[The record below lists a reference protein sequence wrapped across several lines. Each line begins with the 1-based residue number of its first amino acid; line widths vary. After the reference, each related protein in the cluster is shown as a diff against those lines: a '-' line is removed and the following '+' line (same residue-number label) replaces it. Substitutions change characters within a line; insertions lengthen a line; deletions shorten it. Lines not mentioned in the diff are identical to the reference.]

1 MRMKTKSKA
10 LLLTLC
16 AVLLVTASV
25 LGTIAYL
32 TSTDTVENTFTVGS
46 VEISMDEAAVNPD
59 GTVIANADRVREN
72 SYHLLPGHPYTKDP
86 IIHVGSDSEDC
97 WIFVKVEN
105 GISDIEAGTTIAN
118 QLTTNGWTAVSGT
131 TDIFAYQDIV
141 SKDTDI
147 PVVGSFTISGDVDAD
162 DLAEYEDAEIIVT
175 AYAVQ
180 TALRPQKLPGPLQI
194 LSNSVFH
201 LRILSSVK

>member
-59 GTVIANADRVREN
+59 GTVIANADRVQEN

-162 DLAEYEDAEIIVT
+162 DLAEYENAEIIVT

-180 TALRPQKLPGPLQI
+180 ADGFTTAEAAWTAAD
-194 LSNSVFH
+194 FE
-201 LRILSSVK
+201 

>member
-180 TALRPQKLPGPLQI
+180 ADGFTTAEAAWTAAD
-194 LSNSVFH
+194 FE
-201 LRILSSVK
+201 

>member
-1 MRMKTKSKA
+1 MRVKTKSKA

-46 VEISMDEAAVNPD
+46 VAISMDEAAVNTD
-59 GTVIANADRVREN
+59 GTVIADADRVQAN
-72 SYHLLPGHPYTKDP
+72 TYHLLPGHSYTKDP
-86 IIHVGSDSEDC
+86 VIHVGSDSEDC

-105 GISDIEAGTTIAN
+105 GISDIESGTTIAA
-118 QLTTNGWTAVSGT
+118 QLAANDWTAVSGT
-131 TDIFAYQDIV
+131 TNVYAYKDIV
-141 SKDTDI
+141 TKDTDI

-180 TALRPQKLPGPLQI
+180 ADGFTTAEAAWTAAD
-194 LSNSVFH
+194 FE
-201 LRILSSVK
+201 

>member
-59 GTVIANADRVREN
+59 GTVIANADRVQEN
-72 SYHLLPGHPYTKDP
+72 SYHPLPGHPYTKDP

-180 TALRPQKLPGPLQI
+180 ADGFTTAEAAWTAAD
-194 LSNSVFH
+194 FE
-201 LRILSSVK
+201 

>member
-46 VEISMDEAAVNPD
+46 VAISMDEAAVNTD
-59 GTVIANADRVREN
+59 GTVIADADRVKAN
-72 SYHLLPGHPYTKDP
+72 TYHLLPGHPYTKDP
-86 IIHVGSDSEDC
+86 VIHVGTDSEDC
-97 WIFVKVEN
+97 WVFVKVEN
-105 GISDIEAGTTIAN
+105 GISDIESGTTIAA
-118 QLTTNGWTAVSGT
+118 QLAANDWTAVSGT
-131 TDIFAYQDIV
+131 TNVYAYKDIV
-141 SKDTDI
+141 TKDTDI
-147 PVVGSFTISGDVDAD
+147 PVFESFTISGDVDAD
-162 DLAEYEDAEIIVT
+162 DLAEYANATVTVT

-180 TALRPQKLPGPLQI
+180 ADGFTTAEAAWTAAD
-194 LSNSVFH
+194 FE
-201 LRILSSVK
+201 